1 MILAMIT
8 CFDIGG
14 SAIKCA
20 LATADGRIG
29 ELQRVPT
36 PAHNFAAFTAAM
48 QALIAAGGP
57 SRGVAISIAGV
68 IDPAGGRIKCAN
80 IPCIDGRTLGAD
92 LSAALGLPVW
102 IINDADS
109 FALAEA
115 RAGAGRG
122 HANVFGLIL
131 GTGVGGG
138 LVIGGRLIG
147 GPGGF
152 AGEWGHG
159 PVLAPYSAQCAG
171 RPPTTI
177 PRFPCGCGQSGCLDT
192 VGGAR
197 GLERLH
203 QALHQQSLDSR
214 QIIAAWQAG
223 DAAADCTIACFI
235 DLLRGPLA
243 MLVNTLGASILP
255 VGGGLANSAPL
266 IARLDQAVR
275 AAILRKTDAPII
287 VPGQSGAEPGL
298 LGAAWLG
305 VEKLENAHG

>member
-1 MILAMIT
+1 MIT

-20 LATADGRIG
+20 AASADGQTG

-36 PAHNFAAFTAAM
+36 PVHDFAAFTAALR
-48 QALIAAGGP
+48 ALIDSSGP

-68 IDPAGGRIKCAN
+68 VDPAGGRIKCAN
-80 IPCIDGRTLGAD
+80 IPCIDGRMLADD
-92 LSAALGLPVW
+92 LSASLGMPVW

-115 RAGAGRG
+115 QAGAGRG

-159 PVLAPYSAQCAG
+159 PVLAQSDLA
-171 RPPTTI
+171 
-177 PRFPCGCGQSGCLDT
+177 RFPCGCGQTGCLDP

-203 QALHQQSLDSR
+203 RALHEQTLDSR
-214 QIIAAWQAG
+214 DIIAAWRAG
-223 DAAADCTIACFI
+223 DADAERTIACWTG
-235 DLLRGPLA
+235 LLSGPLA
-243 MLVNTLGASILP
+243 MLVNTVGASILP

-266 IARLDQAVR
+266 IARLDRAVR
-275 AAILRKTDAPII
+275 AAILRKTDTPII

-298 LGAAWLG
+298 IGAAWLG
-305 VEKLENAHG
+305 LEKLGVRHG